1 VRRGFRLSLALSVA
15 NDTGASSA
23 AGHGPRPAHRVRG
36 GGTHPWPAGDR
47 PSSVPSLAPLIST
60 GAARTFPQDLH
71 NSPGGRA
78 DRPTPVPGAYDGH
91 SVCRHGP
98 EIAPCRATV
107 LVDEAPAPAR
117 SREDP
122 WTTPLTVPIW
132 VDAAQGRGHGYRQTE
147 DGRYPRSGRRQTVAS
162 R

>member
-1 VRRGFRLSLALSVA
+1 VRRRFRLSLALSVA
-15 NDTGASSA
+15 NGTGASSA
-23 AGHGPRPAHRVRG
+23 ASHGPQPAHRGSG

-60 GAARTFPQDLH
+60 GVARTFPQDLH

-78 DRPTPVPGAYDGH
+78 DRPTLVPGAGGGD

-98 EIAPCRATV
+98 EIAPVPSTV

-122 WTTPLTVPIW
+122 STTPLTVPIW
-132 VDAAQGRGHGYRQTE
+132 SMRPKVEDIATARPQTADIPDPADAKR
-147 DGRYPRSGRRQTVAS
+147 
-162 R
+162 